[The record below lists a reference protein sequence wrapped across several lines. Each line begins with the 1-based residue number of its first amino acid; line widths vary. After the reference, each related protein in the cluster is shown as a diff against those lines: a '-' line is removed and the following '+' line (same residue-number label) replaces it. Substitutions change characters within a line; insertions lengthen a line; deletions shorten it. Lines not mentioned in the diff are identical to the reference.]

1 LQHLGAPDVIT
12 MGVGDENI
20 LDVLRIEAEFLY
32 PADNQ
37 FL

>member
-20 LDVLRIEAEFLY
+20 LDVLRIEADLLH
-32 PADNQ
+32 PANNQ
-37 FL
+37 CL